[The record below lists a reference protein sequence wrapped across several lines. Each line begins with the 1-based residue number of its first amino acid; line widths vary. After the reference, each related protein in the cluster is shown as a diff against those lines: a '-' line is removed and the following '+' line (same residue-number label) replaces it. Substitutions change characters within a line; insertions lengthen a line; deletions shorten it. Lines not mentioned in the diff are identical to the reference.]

1 MKIKHLVSALVFSL
15 IVSTGCTGPSSE
27 SKAEDRLVANQV
39 LELESGTVHYSYMLP
54 KDYDEEQTYP
64 LMITMPGY
72 DRMWLSED
80 SKEANLDWDG
90 FTCWANLNEDMIVV
104 SAQLTDW
111 GETSALQAI
120 DLMEYFIEHFPVNTR
135 RIYANGYS
143 VGGET
148 MSRAV
153 SMRPDL
159 YAAYLHGASQWDGTF
174 DSIAQN
180 RVAVYIYMAQS
191 DGCV

>member
-15 IVSTGCTGPSSE
+15 IVSTGCTGLSSE

-80 SKEANLDWDG
+80 SKGANLD
-90 FTCWANLNEDMIVV
+90 
-104 SAQLTDW
+104 
-111 GETSALQAI
+111 
-120 DLMEYFIEHFPVNTR
+120 
-135 RIYANGYS
+135 
-143 VGGET
+143 
-148 MSRAV
+148 
-153 SMRPDL
+153 
-159 YAAYLHGASQWDGTF
+159 
-174 DSIAQN
+174 
-180 RVAVYIYMAQS
+180 
-191 DGCV
+191 